1 MERTKTS
8 DVAARNAFFTRTTT
22 VITGVTTSFG
32 IEANGIAMLKDAD
45 SILLC
50 DIFGGIYPLV
60 VNGDV
65 SGTDTTIN
73 VVSYDFGADQI
84 LAGALISFD
93 AIDMIQQYQRKTKGK
108 IAGMPVNADTLGPIQ
123 YTGGR
128 YIANFDSSRGED
140 LDFIIVLP
148 SDFMINDDVAS
159 PAQFKDATTT
169 GLQISDASSE
179 LLAFIRI
186 PTGKK
191 ATKVDIYGTNP
202 KVVEVFEMNI
212 NASTNLTTA
221 TDLAGGAGLM
231 NTEIT
236 LTSEVDSTLT
246 NYLLIKV
253 KLTGLSNRI
262 WGGKVTIENI

>member
-8 DVAARNAFFTRTTT
+8 DIAARNAFFTRTTAI
-22 VITGVTTSFG
+22 VTGVTTSIG
-32 IEANGIAMLKDAD
+32 IEANGIAMFKDAD

-73 VVSYDFGADQI
+73 IVSYDFGADQI

-93 AIDMIQQYQRKTKGK
+93 AIDMVQEYQRKTKGK
-108 IAGMPVNADTLGPIQ
+108 IAGMPVSSDTLGPIQ

-140 LDFIIVLP
+140 LDYIIVLP

-169 GLQISDASSE
+169 GLQVSDASSE
-179 LLAFIRI
+179 VLAFIRI

-191 ATKVDIYGTNP
+191 ATKVDIFGTNP
-202 KVVEVFEMNI
+202 KVVEVYEMNV
-212 NASTNLTTA
+212 NANTNLTTA
-221 TDLAGGAGLM
+221 TDLAGGTGVM
-231 NTEIT
+231 NSQIT
-236 LTSEVDSTLT
+236 LSSAVSSTST